1 MPWALSNNMQKWQ
14 KTIVVFGVVITLAL
28 LVRRAKA
35 EDIAYRQL
43 LVKDLTGKLPRGKG
57 KSYEKRALEQID
69 RIVIHHSAT
78 NDGSPEAYALY
89 HVETRGWPG
98 IGYHFV
104 IQKDGGIYQTNRLE
118 TISYHV
124 SGQNTN
130 SIGICLTGNYD
141 QQQPPIAQL
150 QACAQLI
157 ASLRQ
162 NFVQELTL
170 RAHADF
176 SAKSC
181 PGKNIN
187 LEEIGRLAAAYAT
200 PLSA

>member
-1 MPWALSNNMQKWQ
+1 MQKWQ

-43 LVKDLTGKLPRGKG
+43 LVKDLTAKLPKGRG
-57 KSYEKRALEQID
+57 KSYAKRELDQID

-78 NDGSPEAYALY
+78 DDGSPEAYARY
-89 HVETRGWPG
+89 HVESRGWPG

-104 IQKDGGIYQTNRLE
+104 IQKDGGIYQTNRLD

-141 QQQPPIAQL
+141 KQQPPAVQF

-157 ASLRQ
+157 AALRQ
-162 NFVQELTL
+162 NFVQELDL

-187 LEEIGRLAAAYAT
+187 LEDLSRLAAAYTT

>member
-1 MPWALSNNMQKWQ
+1 MQKWQ

-35 EDIAYRQL
+35 EDITYRQL
-43 LVKDLTGKLPRGKG
+43 LVKDLTAKLPRGQQR
-57 KSYEKRALEQID
+57 YEKRKLEQID

-78 NDGSPEAYALY
+78 SDGSPEAYARY

-104 IQKDGGIYQTNRLE
+104 IQKDGGIYQTNRLD

-141 QQQPPIAQL
+141 KQQPPQVQL

-157 ASLRQ
+157 ATLRQ
-162 NFVQELTL
+162 NFVQELDL

-181 PGKNIN
+181 PGKNVN
-187 LEEIGRLAAAYAT
+187 LEEISRLVAAYAT